1 MENPFRPLLAELIAA
16 LTEQAQQRSLFAPL
30 LLALCAQLR
39 RVLLSL
45 DKLFDSL
52 HAAQTAP
59 APPSIRRATPPR
71 TRRGPRPYIRRQ
83 RPRPI
88 RRAMARIRTSA
99 PRPQRS
105 RQARAIQHTP
115 QHKLT
120 FVNRHRR

>member
-16 LTEQAQQRSLFAPL
+16 LTEQARQRSLFAPL

-39 RVLLSL
+39 RVLLAL

-52 HAAQTAP
+52 QAARPAP

-71 TRRGPRPYIRRQ
+71 ASRGQRPYVRRQ

-88 RRAMARIRTSA
+88 RRALARVRTSA
-99 PRPQRS
+99 APAQRS
-105 RQARAIQHTP
+105 TRARATQLLP
-115 QHKLT
+115 QPKLAA
-120 FVNRHRR
+120 VNLHRR